1 MSAGF
6 WFAGGGARGIGERG
20 DSPAA
25 VLDVDDS
32 SPSLSRIQWASI
44 ILLASSVASIQIAKS
59 GSNHLEMPLLPVLLT
74 IVSSGLSGIS
84 GVITEKLMKGK
95 KDVSIFQQNIWLS
108 LSRLW
113 FVAIIVGAPC
123 LTSSA
128 WLWGTVGGS
137 RRRCR

>member
-32 SPSLSRIQWASI
+32 FPSLSRIQWASI